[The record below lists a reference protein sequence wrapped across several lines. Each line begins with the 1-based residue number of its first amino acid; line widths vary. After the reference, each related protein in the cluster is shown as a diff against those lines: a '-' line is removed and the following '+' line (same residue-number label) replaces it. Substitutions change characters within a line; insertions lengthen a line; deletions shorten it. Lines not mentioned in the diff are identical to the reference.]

1 MLLVQINKCY
11 IRRPYHEI
19 FGGLMC
25 SKKNV
30 NEKGAMVF
38 NVTFNNISGISWR
51 LNIKHVSCQNIMINT
66 AFFFFF
72 MELFRL
78 MEDTRVKTV

>member
-1 MLLVQINKCY
+1 MLLGQINKCY

-25 SKKNV
+25 SKKKV

-38 NVTFNNISGISWR
+38 NATFHAGIPGENYRPVAS
-51 LNIKHVSCQNIMINT
+51 H
-66 AFFFFF
+66 
-72 MELFRL
+72 
-78 MEDTRVKTV
+78 